1 MSRQRLVVKIG
12 SSSLTTKH
20 GALSMEKVT
29 EFVKA
34 IAQIKLAGH
43 EVIVISSGAVAAG
56 FKALGYPNRP
66 VTIAGKQAAAAVG
79 QAMLMQ
85 AYIEQFG
92 VHQLTPAQLLLTRQ
106 DFSDE
111 TRYGNAYST
120 LTELLKRGAIPII
133 NENDST
139 SIEELTFGD
148 NDMLS
153 ALVSGLIHAN
163 TLCIMTDVNG
173 LYDDNPHTN
182 SQAKKIHYLPYVTEE
197 LLALA
202 GESTSKVGTG
212 GMKSKVSAAQTALS
226 LGVNVFIGKGVQ
238 QETFIDILEGKGDGT
253 YIGSFQ
259 HETVMPTTKQWIALH
274 SSISA
279 RLIIDKGAEQALLH
293 RGKSLLPVG
302 ITTVEGKFT
311 TGDVVEVL
319 NENGTLIGK
328 GKANMTSDE
337 LTHYRN
343 QQAAKQDTT
352 KHKQPVVIHRNE
364 WVPHI
369 KETMK
374 R

>member
-1 MSRQRLVVKIG
+1 
-12 SSSLTTKH
+12 
-20 GALSMEKVT
+20 
-29 EFVKA
+29 
-34 IAQIKLAGH
+34 
-43 EVIVISSGAVAAG
+43 VISSGAVAAG
-56 FKALGYPNRP
+56 FKEIGYPAKP

-92 VHQLTPAQLLLTRQ
+92 TYKLTPAQLLLTRQ

-120 LTELLKRGAIPII
+120 LSELLKRGAIPII

-182 SQAKKIHYLPYVTEE
+182 PDAKKINYLPYVTDD
-197 LLALA
+197 LLTLA
-202 GESTSKVGTG
+202 GDSTSKVGTG

-226 LGVNVFIGKGVQ
+226 LGVNVFIGKGEHSDALV
-238 QETFIDILEGKGDGT
+238 DILSGKGDGT

-274 SSISA
+274 SKISA
-279 RLIIDKGAEQALLH
+279 RLFIDKGAEQALLY

-302 ITTVEGKFT
+302 IKSIEGNFSK
-311 TGDVVEVL
+311 GDVIEVC
-319 NENGTLIGK
+319 NENGILLGK
-328 GKANMTSDE
+328 GKATMTSDD
-337 LTHYRN
+337 LLHYRD
-343 QQAAKQDTT
+343 QQSSNT
-352 KHKQPVVIHRNE
+352 KASKDKQPVVVHRNE
-364 WVPHI
+364 WVPSV